1 VGTHTIL
8 RLQAWLAGA
17 IMATAPLA
25 GAQGHDCAKLDDDA
39 ARLACYDAAS
49 GRAVAAGAAVAVPA
63 SGAPAQSAGSGEA
76 APAAAAPASP
86 TAEFGL
92 TGAAILARDPEKAA
106 AEERKPTAI
115 EATVT
120 ALGQQKGGQLVL
132 TLDNGQVWI
141 QSEAGLNSR
150 VRVGDQVTIRKAAF
164 SSFVLVTPGGVGM
177 KVRRIR

>member
-25 GAQGHDCAKLDDDA
+25 GAQGHDCAKLADDV
-39 ARLACYDAAS
+39 ARLACYDAAF
-49 GRAVAAGAAVAVPA
+49 GRAV
-63 SGAPAQSAGSGEA
+63 A

-86 TAEFGL
+86 AAEFGL

-115 EATVT
+115 EATVA
-120 ALGQQKGGQLVL
+120 ALDQQKGGQLVL

-150 VRVGDQVTIRKAAF
+150 VRVGDQVTIRNAAF